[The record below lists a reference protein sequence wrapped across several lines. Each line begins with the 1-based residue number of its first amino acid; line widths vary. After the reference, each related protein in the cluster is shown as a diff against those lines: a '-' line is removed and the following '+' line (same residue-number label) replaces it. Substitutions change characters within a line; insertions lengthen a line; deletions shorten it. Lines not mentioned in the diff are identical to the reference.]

1 MSPEE
6 IKHFL
11 VVYDPEMGKTTV
23 RRFGTDYEAARI
35 AYARA
40 ERENGLREER
50 DIVLLSADSLK
61 TIEKTHSS
69 YFSGGGSAQLKE
81 LLEH

>member
-11 VVYDPEMGKTTV
+11 VIYDPQTGKTAV

-35 AYARA
+35 AYAQA
-40 ERENGLREER
+40 EQENGLSEKR

-61 TIEKTHSS
+61 TIKKTHSS
-69 YFSGGGSAQLKE
+69 YFSDGSDQIKG
-81 LLEH
+81 LLAV